1 MARNFHLFAAP
12 AFLAILGLTYVVGNN
27 MMAKKERERTS
38 AAGYALIS
46 VSRATW
52 GENCNDVID
61 SADPETLQGQKPVE
75 VNNVLERVSLICN
88 GKKICQFPVKPEMLG
103 NAPVSPRLMCA
114 QQLDVEYRCNRL
126 GLPIAASAADGK
138 FLQISC
144 EPKPVEKTKEPASK
158 QSNAQGANTTP

>member
-1 MARNFHLFAAP
+1 MPRNFHLFAAP

-27 MMAKKERERTS
+27 IMAKKERERTS
-38 AAGYALIS
+38 APGYALIS

-52 GENCNDVID
+52 GENCNHVID
-61 SADPETLQGQKPVE
+61 SAEPETLQGQKPVE

-88 GKKICQFPVKPEMLG
+88 GKKICKFPVKPEVLG
-103 NAPVSPRLMCA
+103 DAPVSPRLMCA

-126 GLPIAASAADGK
+126 GLPIAASAEQGK

-144 EPKPVEKTKEPASK
+144 EPKPVEKTKEPT
-158 QSNAQGANTTP
+158 SNTTKAQGADAAP